1 MTHSRSVRWPLRS
14 ERDSPTPKRLSPSL
28 YPSPFL
34 LLDPLVLTTAANTH
48 QAEVWPSEF
57 SKRVGG
63 LPVSAISPTDRPC
76 VPQGE
81 WPWADVGC
89 AAQRGLL
96 ARLHQLWLPH
106 AQRTVWKVSV
116 CQGPY
121 GDEPL

>member
-48 QAEVWPSEF
+48 QAGVWPSEF

-63 LPVSAISPTDRPC
+63 LPVSAISQQT
-76 VPQGE
+76 G
-81 WPWADVGC
+81 
-89 AAQRGLL
+89 
-96 ARLHQLWLPH
+96 H
-106 AQRTVWKVSV
+106 AFPKVS
-116 CQGPY
+116 GP
-121 GDEPL
+121 GQM